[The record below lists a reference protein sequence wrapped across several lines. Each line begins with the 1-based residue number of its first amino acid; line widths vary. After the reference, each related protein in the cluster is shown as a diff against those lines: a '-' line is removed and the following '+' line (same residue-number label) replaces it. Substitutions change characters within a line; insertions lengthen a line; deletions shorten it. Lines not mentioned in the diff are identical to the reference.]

1 MFDIDKR
8 KKMFQYGIF
17 GDMWNGL
24 TGSTDNEA
32 KAIEEANKRLVEAK
46 SNIKSAEQL
55 GQAGRAAAGQ
65 AAADKA
71 GIAKKQAKAASMM
84 QNVGKLKSAI
94 AGSSAAA
101 DASAQGYSEASENAA
116 NREQTAEQQRYNAE
130 KDIASNIVAKGEA
143 EDERTRKNR
152 ANLVK
157 AAGDVTEAVGDVAS
171 LLKSDGNCKNIKKHT
186 YISKEERK

>member
-46 SNIKSAEQL
+46 SNIKGAEQL
-55 GQAGRAAAGQ
+55 AQAGRAAAGQ

-101 DASAQGYSEASENAA
+101 DASAQGYSETAENAA

-130 KDIASNIVAKGEA
+130 KDIASNVIAKGAA

-157 AAGDVTEAVGDVAS
+157 AAGDVTNAATT
-171 LLKSDGNCKNIKKHT
+171 LLTSDGDCKNYKKHT
-186 YISKEERK
+186 YINKEERK